1 MNSAMRSCSA
11 WHELQDARVWDIGA
25 IPKSNILQVAS
36 ANASARAVWQSQSR
50 NRPLSGQNS
59 RCVVSTTWVSH
70 NFVPQN
76 AMLIGYARISTVDQ
90 NPALQRDALTAAG
103 CDRVFTDEGVSGSV
117 PARRGLDGALAALG
131 PGDTLV
137 VWKLDRLGR
146 SLSHLVTL
154 IAELGARQVNF
165 RSLSD
170 PIDSESSSG
179 RLVMHIMGA
188 LAEFE
193 RSLIVERTQ
202 AGIQAAKKRGV
213 RLGRRPSLAAAQV
226 ARARA
231 LVERG
236 ESPRAIA
243 RTMRVGKSTLYRA
256 LKDAD
261 S

>member
-1 MNSAMRSCSA
+1 
-11 WHELQDARVWDIGA
+11 V
-25 IPKSNILQVAS
+25 
-36 ANASARAVWQSQSR
+36 
-50 NRPLSGQNS
+50 
-59 RCVVSTTWVSH
+59 
-70 NFVPQN
+70 
-76 AMLIGYARISTVDQ
+76 LIGYTRVSTVDQ
-90 NPALQRDALTAAG
+90 NLALQHDALTAAG
-103 CDRVFTDEGVSGSV
+103 CERVFTDEGVSGSV

-170 PIDSESSSG
+170 PIDSASSSG

-226 ARARA
+226 AHARA

-243 RTMRVGKSTLYRA
+243 RTMRIGKSTLYRA